1 MTAFYDADHEAFR
14 ATVRPWVASEV
25 EPHLREWD
33 EARRIPPELWA
44 SAASL
49 GLLGLRCP
57 ENVGGGGVHD
67 YRFRFVLVE
76 ELARVGA
83 SAVNVAISLLDD
95 LVAPYLVDLGTEEQK
110 SRWLPPLMRGEQTA
124 AIAMTEPGAG
134 SDLQGIRTRARR
146 FDDGWILS
154 GSKTFITN
162 GVHADVVVVFALTGD
177 ETDRA
182 SERYSLFVVEEGMPG
197 FSRGQPF
204 DTMGQRSESISEL
217 LFDDVFVPDAN
228 LLGREGAG
236 FLHLME
242 RLPVERMS
250 IAVYAV
256 AAAEQAL
263 RWSLDYVRD
272 REAFGKPLSELQNTR
287 FVLAEVATEVDVARA
302 YIESCVL
309 RLNSGDL
316 SAVDAAKAKWW
327 ASEMLIRV
335 TTRCL
340 QLFGGY
346 GWMMEYPIAHLFVD
360 SRVHTIYGGTTE
372 IMKEI
377 IGRDLV
383 SGR

>member
-162 GVHADVVVVFALTGD
+162 GVHADVVV
-177 ETDRA
+177 
-182 SERYSLFVVEEGMPG
+182 
-197 FSRGQPF
+197 
-204 DTMGQRSESISEL
+204 
-217 LFDDVFVPDAN
+217 
-228 LLGREGAG
+228 G

>member
-1 MTAFYDADHEAFR
+1 MTDLYDADHEAFR
-14 ATVRPWVASEV
+14 ATVRPWVADEV
-25 EPHLREWD
+25 APYLRQWD
-33 EARRIPPELWA
+33 DERRIPPELWA

-57 ENVGGGGVHD
+57 EAVGGGGVDD

-95 LVAPYLVDLGTEEQK
+95 LVAPYLVDLGTDEQK
-110 SRWLPPLMRGEQTA
+110 QRWLPPLMAGTRTA

-146 FDDGWILS
+146 VDGGWVLS

-162 GVHADVVVVFALTGD
+162 GAHADLVVVFALTGD
-177 ETDRA
+177 ESVRA
-182 SERYSLFVVEEGMPG
+182 SERYSLFVVENGMPG
-197 FSRGQPF
+197 FTRGQPF
-204 DTMGQRSESISEL
+204 DTMGQRSESIAEL
-217 LFDDVFVPDAN
+217 FFDEVVIPDDH

-263 RWSLDYVRD
+263 RWSVDYVRD
-272 REAFGKPLSELQNTR
+272 REAFGKPLSDLQNTR

-302 YIESCVL
+302 YIEACVL
-309 RLNSGDL
+309 RLNAGTL

-327 ASEMLIRV
+327 ASEMLVRV

-346 GWMMEYPIAHLFVD
+346 GWIMEYPIAHLFVD

-383 SGR
+383 AER